1 MITILQFLV
10 ACVAA
15 LVEKV
20 FLMDERSAARH
31 SPRRRGLTRPFD
43 Q

>member
-20 FLMDERSAARH
+20 FLMDERSDARNAH
-31 SPRRRGLTRPFD
+31 RRRP
-43 Q
+43 